1 MIHGKVTKHSK
12 YLLSPFLLA
21 IALGAFAQDHSE
33 LPEFTEEDIF
43 MDIPQIISA
52 THLSQKLTEAPASI
66 SIIDQQMIEAS
77 GALNIPDLFRLVPG
91 MQVYHVSTNKMAATY
106 HGMSD
111 DFPSRMEVM
120 INGRSIYIPMLST
133 VVWETIGIS
142 VDDID
147 HIEVVR
153 GSNVP
158 THGSNA
164 FLGAI
169 NIITKSPV
177 SESGTQFKATTGALG
192 TENFTARH
200 SNTLAEI
207 SYTLSAGS
215 QKNDG
220 IEPYNDAG
228 RNKYVT
234 ITGSITPN
242 LSDTIHFDI
251 GATDGYAYRG
261 DGDKADPIEADFSP
275 REHRSNFQDIRWN
288 RVLINQSEFELRYT
302 HNYLKLDT
310 ENYNAEELAVLE
322 SVPVAVAELLLAANN
337 GIAPKDNERGE
348 VDTHD
353 ISAIYTAYP
362 TEKVST
368 VTGASYRYERAR
380 SDVLLQQATSHLE
393 GDTLVVEYPGI
404 GVYDWVD
411 ENRWKLFGNIEY
423 HATDDITLNIGAM
436 FEESSIA
443 GGDISYRAGANYALT
458 DFSTIRAAYSHAHR
472 MPSLLEANSFYAV
485 DLITDV
491 DIYTAPYRSMESE
504 EIESFE
510 IGYLQLWPEY
520 SSHIEVRA
528 FHEEITKAMV
538 RGQKIPATDDDGDL
552 DISNNNAEWTN
563 QGFEAQFKYTS
574 PATHQSSFLLNY
586 AYNHT
591 DGLWDRGYYP
601 PELHR
606 TESLNSRTP
615 LHTASILVST
625 KPTANSL
632 IGLSHYY
639 MDHVEWLEGFSDKNS
654 GRTNYTR
661 TDIKLSNTF
670 TLDANSE
677 VELSLIVQNVFDK
690 EYAEFYSNNTFD
702 RRTYLQLGLTF

>member
-1 MIHGKVTKHSK
+1 MMYGKVTKHSQF
-12 YLLSPFLLA
+12 LLAPFLLSTA
-21 IALGAFAQDHSE
+21 FSCFAQDHAE

-52 THLSQKLTEAPASI
+52 THLSQKLTEAPAAI
-66 SIIDQQMIEAS
+66 TIIDQQMIEAS

-91 MQVYHVSTNKMAATY
+91 MQVFHVSTNKMAATY
-106 HGMSD
+106 HGMTD

-120 INGRSIYIPMLST
+120 INGRSIYLPMLST
-133 VVWETIGIS
+133 VVWETVGIS
-142 VDDID
+142 VDDIE

-177 SESGTQFKATTGALG
+177 SESGTKIKSTTGALG

-200 SNTLAEI
+200 SNTFAEM

-220 IEPYNDAG
+220 IEPFNDAG
-228 RNKYVT
+228 RNKY
-234 ITGSITPN
+234 ITLTSSITPN

-261 DGDKADPIEADFSP
+261 DGDKADPIEANFSP

-288 RVLINQSEFELRYT
+288 RVLNNQSEFELRYT

-310 ENYNAEELAVLE
+310 EDFNAEELAVSE
-322 SVPVAVAELLLAANN
+322 DIPVFVAELLLDANN

-353 ISAIYTAYP
+353 ISFLYTAHP
-362 TEKVST
+362 TDRIST
-368 VTGASYRYERAR
+368 VTGGSYRYERAR
-380 SDVLLQQATSHLE
+380 SNVLLQQATGRVE
-393 GDTLVVEYPGI
+393 GETLVVDYPEI
-404 GVYDWVD
+404 GTFDWINED
-411 ENRWKLFGNIEY
+411 RWNMFGNIEY
-423 HATDDITLNIGAM
+423 HATSDLTLNIGAM

-443 GGDISYRAGANYALT
+443 GGDVSYRGAANYALT
-458 DFSTIRAAYSHAHR
+458 DFSTIRVAYSHAHR

-485 DLITDV
+485 NYIAAV
-491 DIYTAPYRSMESE
+491 DIYTAPNRSMESE
-504 EIESFE
+504 EIDSFE
-510 IGYLQLWPEY
+510 IGYFHLWPEHG
-520 SSHIEVRA
+520 SHLDVRL
-528 FHEEITKAMV
+528 FHEDIKNAMV
-538 RGQKIPATDDDGDL
+538 RGQKFPTADLDGDG
-552 DISNNNAEWTN
+552 DISTNNAEWTN

-574 PATHQSSFLLNY
+574 PAAHQSSFLFNY
-586 AYNHT
+586 SYNHT
-591 DGLWDRGYYP
+591 DGNWNRGYYP
-601 PELHR
+601 PEDPR
-606 TESLNSRTP
+606 IEPLNSRTP
-615 LHTASILVST
+615 LHTASVLLST
-625 KPTANSL
+625 KPTENSL
-632 IGLSHYY
+632 MALSHYY

-670 TLDANSE
+670 TLDTYSE

-690 EYAEFYSNNTFD
+690 EYAEFYSSNIFG